1 MSSSKLYSIGLG
13 VLLIAVSSFFLS
25 SCTPVKSQD
34 KKPQAQNKPAASVP
48 AKKPIS
54 KGMGSL
60 NVKVANSKSMP
71 LSLSVKAFR
80 HLDSRSG
87 IFQSSFSTNTPQEL
101 IPGTYD
107 IELSSNP
114 QRIYKNIR
122 VDEGRE
128 AIENIGSIT
137 GSIVVKAVNSQKK
150 AASYPVRIMQ
160 TGTKISAGNSI
171 ANRSFEVAPGVY
183 DIEIGT
189 VPSITK
195 RGVRIDAGK
204 ESVVEIGAV
213 TGDLIVKCLDENKKE
228 QRVTVRIKKS
238 GANDVV
244 ASTSANRPIEITE
257 GLYDVEVASNPP
269 QTSNRVSV
277 KAGAATQIEITV
289 PASAA
294 STQTR
299 ANPIAGLPAKR

>member
-1 MSSSKLYSIGLG
+1 MSSSKLYPIGSG

-60 NVKVANSKSMP
+60 NVKVANSKNMP

-80 HLDSRSG
+80 SLDSRSG
-87 IFQSSFSTNTPQEL
+87 VLQASFSTNTPQEL

-122 VDEGRE
+122 VYEGRE

-137 GSIVVKAVNSQKK
+137 GSIIVKAVNSQKK
-150 AASYPVRIMQ
+150 SASYPVRIMQ
-160 TGTKISAGNSI
+160 TGTKVSAGNFI
-171 ANRSFEVAPGVY
+171 ANRPFEIAPGVY
-183 DIEIGT
+183 DIEIGM
-189 VPSITK
+189 VPPMMK
-195 RGVRIDAGK
+195 KGVRVDTGK
-204 ESVVEIGAV
+204 ESVIDIGAV

-228 QRVTVRIKKS
+228 QRVSLRIKKS

-257 GLYDVEVASNPP
+257 GVYDIEVASNPP
-269 QTSNRVSV
+269 QTSKGVSV

-294 STQTR
+294 STQTK
-299 ANPIAGLPAKR
+299 ANPIAGLPVKR

>member
-1 MSSSKLYSIGLG
+1 MSSSKLYPIGSG
-13 VLLIAVSSFFLS
+13 VLLIALSSFFLS

-60 NVKVANSKSMP
+60 NVKVANSKNMP
-71 LSLSVKAFR
+71 LSLAVKAFR
-80 HLDSRSG
+80 SLDSRSG
-87 IFQSSFSTNTPQEL
+87 VLQASFSTNTPQEL

-122 VDEGRE
+122 VYEGRE

-137 GSIVVKAVNSQKK
+137 GSIIVKAVNSQKK
-150 AASYPVRIMQ
+150 SASYPVRIMQ
-160 TGTKISAGNSI
+160 TGTKVSAGNFI
-171 ANRSFEVAPGVY
+171 ANRPFEIAPGVY
-183 DIEIGT
+183 DIEIGM
-189 VPSITK
+189 VPPMMK
-195 RGVRIDAGK
+195 KGVRVDTGK
-204 ESVVEIGAV
+204 ESVIEIGAV

-228 QRVTVRIKKS
+228 QRVSLRIKKS
-238 GANDVV
+238 EQNDAV

-257 GLYDVEVASNPP
+257 GVYDIEVASNPL
-269 QTSNRVSV
+269 R
-277 KAGAATQIEITV
+277 
-289 PASAA
+289 PARGWVLRQALLHRS
-294 STQTR
+294 
-299 ANPIAGLPAKR
+299 K